1 MEISDSQ
8 DICYVTPIPKGVATH
23 GLKADALETQPTYV
37 NPSHI
42 EFLRSCL
49 GDKGLGSHP
58 L

>member
-1 MEISDSQ
+1 MEISYSQ
-8 DICYVTPIPKGVATH
+8 DICYVIPIPKGVATH
-23 GLKADALETQPTYV
+23 KLKADALETQPTYV

-49 GDKGLGSHP
+49 DVKGQGSPP